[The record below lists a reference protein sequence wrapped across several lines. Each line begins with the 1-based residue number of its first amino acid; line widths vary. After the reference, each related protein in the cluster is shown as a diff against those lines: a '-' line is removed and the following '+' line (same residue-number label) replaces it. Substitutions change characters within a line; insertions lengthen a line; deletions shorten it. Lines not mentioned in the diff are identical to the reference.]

1 MMSWTIRVGIP
12 TPDDPEGRHGP
23 GMWWITGS
31 LVPAYQPD
39 YGRRPRRGLRFWR
52 RQHQEP
58 DDEV

>member
-12 TPDDPEGRHGP
+12 TPDDPEGRRGP
-23 GMWWITGS
+23 GMWWVTGS
-31 LVPAYQPD
+31 LVPAYQPG

-52 RQHQEP
+52 RRPQES

>member
-39 YGRRPRRGLRFWR
+39 YGRRPRRGWRFWR
-52 RQHQEP
+52 RRPQES